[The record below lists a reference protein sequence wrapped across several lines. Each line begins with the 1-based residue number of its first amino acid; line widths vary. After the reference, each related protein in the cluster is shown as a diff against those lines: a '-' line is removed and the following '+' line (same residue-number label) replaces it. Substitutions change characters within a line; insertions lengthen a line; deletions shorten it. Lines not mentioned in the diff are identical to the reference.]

1 MTNAA
6 SKAIAATDVLLDVR
20 GLSVSLPTEHGPALG
35 VDQVSFELRAG
46 ATMAL
51 VGESGCG
58 KTMTCLAMMGLLP
71 PRAFASGTV
80 RFDGVDLL
88 ALPESRLERI
98 RESEIAMAFQD
109 ASSTLNPVLTI
120 GFQIA
125 ESLVRHRGMTR
136 TAALAEARRLLDLV
150 QMPAAAHRLH
160 QCPHELSGG
169 MCQRAMIAMAIACR
183 PRILIADEPT
193 TALDVTVQAQ
203 ILALLMDIQR
213 DFGMALILVTHDF
226 GVVAQMAETAA
237 VMYAGRI
244 VERATVPELFDHP
257 QHPYTQALLAA
268 LPYRM
273 PEGRR
278 LASIPGVVPPIT
290 SRPSGCAFWL
300 RCAKADSTCV
310 ADRPVLTRSSAT
322 QSVACH
328 KTSDA
333 KAAAA

>member
-1 MTNAA
+1 MTSGG
-6 SKAIAATDVLLDVR
+6 SKTTVATDVLLDVR
-20 GLSVSLPTEHGPALG
+20 DLSVSLPTEHGPALG
-35 VDQVSFELRAG
+35 VDQVSFKLQAG

-51 VGESGCG
+51 VGESGSG

-71 PRAFASGTV
+71 PRASALGTV

-109 ASSTLNPVLTI
+109 ASNALNPVLTI
-120 GFQIA
+120 GFQVA
-125 ESLVRHRGMTR
+125 ESLARHRGMTR
-136 TAALAEARRLLDLV
+136 TAAFAEVRRLLDLV

-160 QCPHELSGG
+160 QYPHELSGG

-203 ILALLMDIQR
+203 ILALLKDIQR

-244 VERATVPELFDHP
+244 VERATVRELFDRP

-273 PEGRR
+273 PEGGR
-278 LASIPGVVPPIT
+278 LASIPGAVPPIT
-290 SRPSGCAFWL
+290 SRPSGCAFRS
-300 RCAKADSTCV
+300 RCAKADSRC
-310 ADRPVLTRSSAT
+310 AAERPVPTPKSAT

-328 KTSDA
+328 QASDA
-333 KAAAA
+333 KAAA